1 MDGMLSDNTF
11 NSRLL
16 AGRYRYTAKLLQLD
30 RCRPSTAR
38 PVLAAMAGVKS
49 PLSLS
54 LRAWRE
60 RLRSH
65 PDREFAEYVL
75 SGLEHGFR
83 IGFDYQTRLSS
94 ARQNMP
100 SAAEHPEVVE
110 RYITDERTAGRILG
124 PVGKEQLPGLQVNRF
139 GVIPKGRASNKWR
152 LITDLSFPD
161 GGSVNDG
168 VSPEL
173 CSFQYTSVDRVA
185 RAAHRLGPGALL
197 AKADIKAAYR
207 LVPVHP
213 EDRPLLGMQWQGQ
226 YFIDARLPFGLRSA
240 PIIFTAVADA
250 LEWCVRQRGVVGI
263 DHYLDDYI
271 IVAQPGSPRCQA
283 QLVAFEE
290 ECTELGVTLAPEK
303 TEGPT
308 TKLVFL
314 GIEVDSVT
322 GRLSLPADKLARLR
336 SELQSWVS
344 RRACRRRELESLVG
358 VLQNAAKVIRP
369 GRTFVRRM
377 IDLLKGPR
385 RPHYFIR
392 LNQQFRADLYWWRTF
407 AETWNGVAL
416 FPPPPAPTVEFASD
430 ASGSWGC
437 GAWCGEQWWQWQWP
451 ELLLDIHGTWISPD
465 WTRRFVTTA
474 C

>member
-1 MDGMLSDNTF
+1 MVRPPARG
-11 NSRLL
+11 SR
-16 AGRYRYTAKLLQLD
+16 D
-30 RCRPSTAR
+30 
-38 PVLAAMAGVKS
+38 
-49 PLSLS
+49 
-54 LRAWRE
+54 
-60 RLRSH
+60 H
-65 PDREFAEYVL
+65 
-75 SGLEHGFR
+75 
-83 IGFDYQTRLSS
+83 
-94 ARQNMP
+94 
-100 SAAEHPEVVE
+100 
-110 RYITDERTAGRILG
+110 
-124 PVGKEQLPGLQVNRF
+124 
-139 GVIPKGRASNKWR
+139 
-152 LITDLSFPD
+152 
-161 GGSVNDG
+161 
-168 VSPEL
+168 
-173 CSFQYTSVDRVA
+173 
-185 RAAHRLGPGALL
+185 
-197 AKADIKAAYR
+197 
-207 LVPVHP
+207 
-213 EDRPLLGMQWQGQ
+213 
-226 YFIDARLPFGLRSA
+226 
-240 PIIFTAVADA
+240 
-250 LEWCVRQRGVVGI
+250 
-263 DHYLDDYI
+263 HYLDHYI

-336 SELQSWVS
+336 SELQCWVS
-344 RRACRRRELESLVG
+344 RRACRRHELESLVG

-451 ELLLDIHGTWISPD
+451 MECSRGIAFKELFAVVVSAAVWGGGGGGGNWRHSSSCYWTPTGRGFRQIGHGGSSLLRARSSPFD
-465 WTRRFVTTA
+465 KQGV
-474 C
+474 